1 MLEVGKDEVEPVF
14 LPEEEDWLKRTPDPA
29 EWRLRAMAAKR
40 ATGQYLRPED
50 EGQYWKSLIIAKMD
64 TIQGMIEVA
73 DPGSAVNAEDTIS
86 VATTREQNLI
96 IAVAFK

>member
-1 MLEVGKDEVEPVF
+1 
-14 LPEEEDWLKRTPDPA
+14 
-29 EWRLRAMAAKR
+29 MAAKR

-50 EGQYWKSLIIAKMD
+50 EDQYWKSLMIAKMD
-64 TIQGMIEVA
+64 TIRGIIDVA

-86 VATTREQNLI
+86 VATTRDNDLI